1 MTGDE
6 ERRVEGDAR
15 ELAGPKESRGS
26 EEANKKDANA
36 GTDHWGDAGTD
47 DPAFYLKPATD

>member
-15 ELAGPKESRGS
+15 DLAGPKESHGS
-26 EEANKKDANA
+26 EEANKDTGD

-47 DPAFYLKPATD
+47 DPAFYLKPASD